1 MNNIVFHWE
10 NRVSI
15 NVDFTLLFLLKSCL
29 FVIHSLLKTI
39 QLVQTTDKVRQA
51 VTIAA
56 IAFQANQPH

>member
-1 MNNIVFHWE
+1 MNNVVFHWE

-15 NVDFTLLFLLKSCL
+15 NVDFTLLFLLKFCL
-29 FVIHSLLKTI
+29 FVIHFLLKTI